1 MIFDSIKDGSK
12 REQFLLMLFPAAL
25 ILAIY
30 SVLFAVPQRAQK
42 ATLDAEVRQQRLSA
56 VSVDSA
62 EISRQNL
69 ENEKEGLERIRKRV
83 SSSKTQIRE
92 LSVGWRSGK
101 TRLESLE
108 KITELMRDY
117 NLSIV
122 SQGGEEDSPVVSTY
136 LQELFE
142 MMNEQSVL
150 EPVEFWPVEV
160 KGAYF
165 DVLEF
170 LSDVNT
176 LAKSIIPIAITMK
189 PETEGSSQKTWT
201 IVFVI

>member
-1 MIFDSIKDGSK
+1 MAIDSSKDDSN

-30 SVLFAVPQRAQK
+30 SVMFAVPLRQEKSRIESEYLQANQ
-42 ATLDAEVRQQRLSA
+42 TGVTEVDAA
-56 VSVDSA
+56 V
-62 EISRQNL
+62 SRQNMG
-69 ENEKEGLERIRKRV
+69 NEKSSLERLRNRV
-83 SSSKTQIRE
+83 AKSKQQVRE
-92 LSVGWRSGK
+92 LSQGWRSRK
-101 TRLESLE
+101 SRLETLE

-122 SQGGEEDSPVVSTY
+122 SQGGDDSVVVSSY
-136 LQELFE
+136 LQDLFQ
-142 MMNEQSVL
+142 MMNEQAVQ

-170 LSDVNT
+170 LTDVDT
-176 LAKSIIPIAITMK
+176 LAKSIIPVSVTMK
-189 PETEGSSQKTWT
+189 PVSEESFQKTWT

>member
-1 MIFDSIKDGSK
+1 MNARIFKDDSK

-30 SVLFAVPQRAQK
+30 SVLFAVPLRNQRAK
-42 ATLDAEVRQQRLSA
+42 IEAEYMITKQSSVSA
-56 VSVDSA
+56 DVA

-69 ENEKEGLERIRKRV
+69 TNEKESLERIRTRV
-83 SSSKTQIRE
+83 STSKEQIRE
-92 LSVGWRSGK
+92 LSQGWRSRK
-101 TRLESLE
+101 SRLETLE

-122 SQGGEEDSPVVSTY
+122 SQGGDESVVVSSY
-136 LQELFE
+136 LQDLFQ
-142 MMNEQSVL
+142 MMNEQAIQD
-150 EPVEFWPVEV
+150 PVEFWPVQV

-170 LSDVNT
+170 LTDVDT
-176 LAKSIIPIAITMK
+176 LAKSIIPVSITMQ
-189 PETEGSSQKTWT
+189 PETEGSMQKTWT
-201 IVFVI
+201 IVFAN

>member
-1 MIFDSIKDGSK
+1 MSIGSLKDDSN

-30 SVLFAVPQRAQK
+30 SVMFAVPLRNEKSRIESEYVRANQ
-42 ATLDAEVRQQRLSA
+42 TGVTELDAAL
-56 VSVDSA
+56 
-62 EISRQNL
+62 SRQNMA
-69 ENEKEGLERIRKRV
+69 NEKSSLERLHNRV
-83 SSSKTQIRE
+83 STSKQQVRE
-92 LSVGWRSGK
+92 LSQGWRSRK
-101 TRLESLE
+101 SRLETLE

-122 SQGGEEDSPVVSTY
+122 SQGGDDGVVVSSY
-136 LQELFE
+136 LQDLFQ
-142 MMNEQSVL
+142 MMNEQAVQ

-160 KGAYF
+160 KGAYL

-170 LSDVNT
+170 LTDVDT
-176 LAKSIIPIAITMK
+176 AAKSIIPVAVTMK
-189 PETEGSSQKTWT
+189 PESEGSSQKTWT

>member
-1 MIFDSIKDGSK
+1 MITNLKDDSK
-12 REQFLLMLFPAAL
+12 REQFLLTLFPAAL

-30 SVLFAVPQRAQK
+30 SVLFAVPLRSQK
-42 ATLDAEVRQQRLSA
+42 SSIEAEYRQQKTAA
-56 VSVDSA
+56 VSEESA
-62 EISRQNL
+62 QLSQQNL
-69 ENEKEGLERIRKRV
+69 LSEKESLERVRNRV
-83 SSSKTQIRE
+83 SKARQQIRE

-101 TRLESLE
+101 SRLETLE

-122 SQGGEEDSPVVSTY
+122 SQGGEDSVVVSTY
-136 LQELFE
+136 LKDLFD
-142 MMNEQSVL
+142 MINEQSVG

-176 LAKSIIPIAITMK
+176 LAKSIIPVAITMQ
-189 PETEGSSQKTWT
+189 PESEGSSQKTWT

>member
-1 MIFDSIKDGSK
+1 MGKLKDNSK

-30 SVLFAVPQRAQK
+30 SVLFAVP
-42 ATLDAEVRQQRLSA
+42 LRQQKSVTESEYMQANQAGVSEAAAALSK
-56 VSVDSA
+56 
-62 EISRQNL
+62 QNMG
-69 ENEKEGLERIRKRV
+69 NEKESLERLRNRV
-83 SSSKTQIRE
+83 SKSKQQVRE
-92 LSVGWRSGK
+92 LSQGWRSRK
-101 TRLESLE
+101 SRLETLE

-122 SQGGEEDSPVVSTY
+122 SQGGNDSVVVSSY
-136 LQELFE
+136 LQDLFQ
-142 MMNEQSVL
+142 MMNEQAVQD
-150 EPVEFWPVEV
+150 PVEFWPVEI

-170 LSDVNT
+170 LSDVDT
-176 LAKSIIPIAITMK
+176 LAKSIIPVAVTMK
-189 PETEGSSQKTWT
+189 PESEGSSQKTWT

>member
-1 MIFDSIKDGSK
+1 MIAPLKHDSK

-30 SVLFAVPQRAQK
+30 SVLFAVPLRSQRTKIEANYQQQK
-42 ATLDAEVRQQRLSA
+42 LSA
-56 VSVDSA
+56 VSEETARFS
-62 EISRQNL
+62 EESL
-69 ENEKEGLERIRKRV
+69 LSEKESLERTRKRV
-83 SSSKTQIRE
+83 SQSKQRIRE
-92 LSVGWRSGK
+92 LSIGWRSGK
-101 TRLESLE
+101 SRIDTLE

-122 SQGGEEDSPVVSTY
+122 SQGGEDSVVVSTY
-136 LQELFE
+136 LKDMFAK
-142 MMNEQSVL
+142 MNEQSVGD
-150 EPVEFWPVEV
+150 PVEFWPVEI

-170 LSDVNT
+170 LSDVNI
-176 LAKSIIPIAITMK
+176 LAKSIIPVAITMQ
-189 PETEGSSQKTWT
+189 PESAGGSQRTWT

>member
-1 MIFDSIKDGSK
+1 MNAKIFKDDSK

-30 SVLFAVPQRAQK
+30 SVLFAVPLRNQRAK
-42 ATLDAEVRQQRLSA
+42 IEAEYMITKQSSVSA
-56 VSVDSA
+56 DVA

-69 ENEKEGLERIRKRV
+69 TNEKESLERIRTRV
-83 SSSKTQIRE
+83 STSKEQIRE
-92 LSVGWRSGK
+92 LSQGWRSRK
-101 TRLESLE
+101 SRLETLE

-122 SQGGEEDSPVVSTY
+122 SQGGDESVVVSSY
-136 LQELFE
+136 LQDLFQ
-142 MMNEQSVL
+142 MMNEQAIQD
-150 EPVEFWPVEV
+150 PVEFWPVQV

-170 LSDVNT
+170 LTDVDT
-176 LAKSIIPIAITMK
+176 LAKSIIPVSITMQ
-189 PETEGSSQKTWT
+189 PETEGSMQKTWT
-201 IVFVI
+201 IVFAN

>member
-1 MIFDSIKDGSK
+1 MSIGPIKDNSN

-30 SVLFAVPQRAQK
+30 SVMFAVPLHQQK
-42 ATLDAEVRQQRLSA
+42 SVIEAEYMQASRSGVTLSDAEL
-56 VSVDSA
+56 
-62 EISRQNL
+62 SRQNL
-69 ENEKEGLERIRKRV
+69 NIEKNSLERLRNRV
-83 SSSKTQIRE
+83 STSRQQIRE
-92 LSVGWRSGK
+92 SSQGWRSRK
-101 TRLESLE
+101 SRLETLE

-122 SQGGEEDSPVVSTY
+122 SQGGNESVVVSSY
-136 LQELFE
+136 LQDLFQ
-142 MMNEQSVL
+142 MMDEQAVQD
-150 EPVEFWPVEV
+150 PVEFWPVEV

-170 LSDVNT
+170 LTDVDT
-176 LAKSIIPIAITMK
+176 LAKSIIPVAVTMK
-189 PETEGSSQKTWT
+189 PESETSSQKTWT

>member
-1 MIFDSIKDGSK
+1 MSFTFLKDDSR

-30 SVLFAVPQRAQK
+30 SVLFAVPMRQQKSKIEAEFLLQRAT
-42 ATLDAEVRQQRLSA
+42 A
-56 VSVDSA
+56 
-62 EISRQNL
+62 ISTENAKIARRNL
-69 ENEKEGLERIRKRV
+69 YTEQESLERLRKRV
-83 SSSKTQIRE
+83 SSSKQQIRE
-92 LSVGWRSGK
+92 LSQGWRSRK
-101 TRLESLE
+101 SRLETLE

-122 SQGGEEDSPVVSTY
+122 SQGGNESVVVSSY
-136 LQELFE
+136 LQDLFK
-142 MMNEQSVL
+142 MMNDQTAL

-170 LSDVNT
+170 LTDVHT
-176 LAKSIIPIAITMK
+176 LAKSIIPVAITME
-189 PETEGSSQKTWT
+189 PESTGSSQKTWT